1 MHPMINIFQGS
12 PVKYSHIFH
21 LSYSQSHVLLMYPVA
36 NNLIPTY
43 KKSKQVGEETVQISE
58 VACAHVTT
66 LKQQL
71 RFKVYFY
78 SHTHLILFYLHGVK
92 FNNSCLIAL

>member
-43 KKSKQVGEETVQISE
+43 KKSKQVGEETVRNNLETATAFQS
-58 VACAHVTT
+58 
-66 LKQQL
+66 LLLQS
-71 RFKVYFY
+71 Y
-78 SHTHLILFYLHGVK
+78 SFNFILFTW
-92 FNNSCLIAL
+92 CQI

>member
-43 KKSKQVGEETVQISE
+43 KKI
-58 VACAHVTT
+58 
-66 LKQQL
+66 
-71 RFKVYFY
+71 
-78 SHTHLILFYLHGVK
+78 
-92 FNNSCLIAL
+92 